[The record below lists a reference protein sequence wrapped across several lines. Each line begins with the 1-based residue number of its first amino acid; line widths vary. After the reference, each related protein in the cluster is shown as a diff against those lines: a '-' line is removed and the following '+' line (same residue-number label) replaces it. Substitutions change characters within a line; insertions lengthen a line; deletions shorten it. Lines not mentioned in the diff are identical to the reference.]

1 MTDREGRGVCR
12 PFKSTPVVPV
22 AFGTCGVAVNR
33 PRGAEGTSGLDQGRR
48 RGALRSNLEAEHIDL
63 GNEPPLSVDGE
74 ATGLV
79 DRHRVSV
86 QWFSGTILTGL
97 CGAALMSGA
106 VFAALDGE
114 TNFATVPERVEAALR
129 GAVSGIADRV
139 ANVTRKTDRLPPP
152 GEANAARQVIRVS
165 TTTRGSGNREIVRVR
180 PFIRVA
186 GNLSLSVSE
195 LSAGIPPFNA
205 QKILAKSEGL
215 PVSADGA
222 AGAEPDAEVSFF
234 TRDLNTVLPRAKIA
248 AVASLDEVLTRV
260 RDAANWDGNSGQK
273 TAAVLTNAMPATLTA
288 YAPERHGD
296 PYAGFEPR
304 IVPENVTLLPKTTAQ
319 VTGGNAFN
327 ERTIVLKKGDS
338 VSAILREMGAT
349 ADEVKAIT
357 AAFGGRGKDS
367 SPRDGYK
374 LRVLLAPASDVV
386 RLRPVRVIIA
396 TETSV
401 EAMVAWSEMGKY
413 VAVDVR
419 SANSVASTAS
429 DDDDDGKGVRLYQS
443 IYETALRNHVPRPV
457 IDDLIRIYSYDID
470 FQRKVQPGDS
480 FEILYAGEDENPT
493 DTSKT
498 EVLFALLTTGGET
511 RKFYRYQ
518 TTDDN
523 VVDYYDDSGKSAKK
537 FLVRKP
543 VSEGNITSG
552 FGGRNHPLLGYSKM
566 HTGVDWGSIH
576 GHAGLRRRQRHH
588 RQGRLGR
595 RLRQVHPH
603 PACQRL
609 RDRLRSHVGLRP
621 RHGRGQEGPPGTG
634 DRLCRLDRAFDR
646 RASALRDPDQRPVR
660 RSDEDQAA
668 ARPRAGGHTARRLR
682 PGTLPPRHHDDARD
696 GSLALRP
703 RQMTQDRRQRI
714 SRPSSAHRGPVKPL
728 PRACR

>member
-1 MTDREGRGVCR
+1 
-12 PFKSTPVVPV
+12 
-22 AFGTCGVAVNR
+22 
-33 PRGAEGTSGLDQGRR
+33 
-48 RGALRSNLEAEHIDL
+48 
-63 GNEPPLSVDGE
+63 
-74 ATGLV
+74 
-79 DRHRVSV
+79 
-86 QWFSGTILTGL
+86 
-97 CGAALMSGA
+97 MSGA

-129 GAVSGIADRV
+129 GAVTSITDRV

-195 LSAGIPPFNA
+195 LSANIPAFNA

-215 PVSADGA
+215 PVSAEGA

-234 TRDLNTVLPRAKIA
+234 TRDLNMVLPRAKIA

-273 TAAVLTNAMPATLTA
+273 TAAVMTNAMPATLTA

-374 LRVLLAPASDVV
+374 LRVLLAPGSDVV

-396 TETSV
+396 TEAAV

-419 SANSVASTAS
+419 SANSVASPAN

-566 HTGVDWGSIH
+566 HTGVDWGSSMGTPIFAAGNGIVDKVGWEGGYGKYIRIRH
-576 GHAGLRRRQRHH
+576 ANGYETAYGHMSAFARGMDSGKKV
-588 RQGRLGR
+588 RQGQVIGYVGSTGLSTGAHLHYEILINGR
-595 RLRQVHPH
+595 FVDPMKIKL
-603 PACQRL
+603 
-609 RDRLRSHVGLRP
+609 P
-621 RHGRGQEGPPGTG
+621 RGRVLEGTLLAGFDQERT
-634 DRLCRLDRAFDR
+634 RLDTMMTRAN
-646 RASALRDPDQRPVR
+646 SP
-660 RSDEDQAA
+660 
-668 ARPRAGGHTARRLR
+668 
-682 PGTLPPRHHDDARD
+682 
-696 GSLALRP
+696 
-703 RQMTQDRRQRI
+703 
-714 SRPSSAHRGPVKPL
+714 SRYAQGR
-728 PRACR
+728 

>member
-1 MTDREGRGVCR
+1 M
-12 PFKSTPVVPV
+12 
-22 AFGTCGVAVNR
+22 
-33 PRGAEGTSGLDQGRR
+33 
-48 RGALRSNLEAEHIDL
+48 
-63 GNEPPLSVDGE
+63 
-74 ATGLV
+74 
-79 DRHRVSV
+79 
-86 QWFSGTILTGL
+86 
-97 CGAALMSGA
+97 
-106 VFAALDGE
+106 
-114 TNFATVPERVEAALR
+114 
-129 GAVSGIADRV
+129 
-139 ANVTRKTDRLPPP
+139 
-152 GEANAARQVIRVS
+152 
-165 TTTRGSGNREIVRVR
+165 
-180 PFIRVA
+180 
-186 GNLSLSVSE
+186 
-195 LSAGIPPFNA
+195 
-205 QKILAKSEGL
+205 
-215 PVSADGA
+215 
-222 AGAEPDAEVSFF
+222 
-234 TRDLNTVLPRAKIA
+234 
-248 AVASLDEVLTRV
+248 
-260 RDAANWDGNSGQK
+260 
-273 TAAVLTNAMPATLTA
+273 TNAMPATLTA

-349 ADEVKAIT
+349 AEEVKAIT

-374 LRVLLAPASDVV
+374 LRVLLAPGNDVV

-396 TETSV
+396 TDSSV

-419 SANSVASTAS
+419 SANSVASSAS

-566 HTGVDWGSIH
+566 HTGVDWGSSMGTPIFAAGNGIIDKVGWEGGYGKYIRIRH
-576 GHAGLRRRQRHH
+576 ANGYETAYGHMSAFARGMDSGKKV
-588 RQGRLGR
+588 RQGQVIGYVGSTGLSTGAHLHYEILINGR
-595 RLRQVHPH
+595 FVDPMKIKLPRGRVLEGTLLAGFDQE
-603 PACQRL
+603 
-609 RDRLRSHVGLRP
+609 RS
-621 RHGRGQEGPPGTG
+621 
-634 DRLCRLDRAFDR
+634 RLDTMMTRA
-646 RASALRDPDQRPVR
+646 
-660 RSDEDQAA
+660 
-668 ARPRAGGHTARRLR
+668 TA
-682 PGTLPPRHHDDARD
+682 P
-696 GSLALRP
+696 
-703 RQMTQDRRQRI
+703 
-714 SRPSSAHRGPVKPL
+714 SRYAQGR
-728 PRACR
+728 